1 VISLSDASFAP
12 DACILFFCVVDTLN
26 LIFAMLT
33 AFSALLTS
41 SPSSLLLQMGD
52 SWYEYMLKMWLQA
65 NRQPQAEQYRRLY
78 RESAAAVLSRLYRA
92 PVVGKQPG
100 AGWAHLGDLASGGYL
115 PKVRARNQ

>member
-1 VISLSDASFAP
+1 
-12 DACILFFCVVDTLN
+12 
-26 LIFAMLT
+26 MLT